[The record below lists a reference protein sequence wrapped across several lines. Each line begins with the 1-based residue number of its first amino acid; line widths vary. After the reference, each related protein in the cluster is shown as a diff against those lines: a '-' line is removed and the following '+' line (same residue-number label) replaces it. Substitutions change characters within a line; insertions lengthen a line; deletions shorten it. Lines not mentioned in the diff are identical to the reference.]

1 MQEMQ
6 ETRILFLGREDVPG
20 VGNGNPLQYSCLENS
35 MNREACRL
43 QSMESQR
50 VRHYWVHTHT
60 HTHTH
65 TRFSESSK
73 CENAFYSIGALTFIS
88 TGTFHLS
95 SNCKCFMDVV
105 TMSFSSTLP
114 IYAFDVGELSVSN
127 KCLQLV
133 SILSIFHCHFKNHT
147 CDFCIHDQYRIHT

>member
-60 HTHTH
+60 HTQGFLNHLNV
-65 TRFSESSK
+65 K
-73 CENAFYSIGALTFIS
+73 MPS
-88 TGTFHLS
+88 TLLEHWLVSPQEPFNLS
-95 SNCKCFMDVV
+95 SNCKCFMDMV

-114 IYAFDVGELSVSN
+114 IYAFDIEELSVSN